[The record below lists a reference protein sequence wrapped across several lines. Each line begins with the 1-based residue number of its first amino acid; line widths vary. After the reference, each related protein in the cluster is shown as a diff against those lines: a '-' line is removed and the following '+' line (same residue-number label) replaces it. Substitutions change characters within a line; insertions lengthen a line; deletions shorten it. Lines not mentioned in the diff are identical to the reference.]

1 MQVKQFIDL
10 VDGDK
15 SLYGL
20 KKETLNSLL
29 LSLLPPYGHTY
40 KDTPPGDLIGD
51 DIKLCLLQELL
62 RTLRN
67 SAGFAVPLVRH
78 RRVYDLFHLYMSITT
93 LMSYFLVTN
102 SHFASCFALY
112 IFSENWEN
120 LRIKWV
126 TSNFQKKILIGFF

>member
-1 MQVKQFIDL
+1 MSFCLQVKQFIDL
-10 VDGDK
+10 VGGEK

-51 DIKLCLLQELL
+51 SVKLCLLQELL

-67 SAGFAVPLVRH
+67 SAGFAVPVVRH
-78 RRVYDLFHLYMSITT
+78 RRGNDLFHLYISMTT
-93 LMSYFLVTN
+93 LMSYFPFTN
-102 SHFASCFALY
+102 SLFP
-112 IFSENWEN
+112 
-120 LRIKWV
+120 
-126 TSNFQKKILIGFF
+126 